1 LWNDAEQRTLM
12 SRSWNVAVVGATGL
26 VGGTMLSIL
35 EQRDF
40 PIAQL
45 YPLASARSA
54 GRTIQ
59 FRGKAVP
66 VLDLESFDF
75 RQAQIGLFSAGASVS
90 KVHAVR
96 AAEAGC
102 VVIDNTSQFRYEDDI
117 PLVVTEVN
125 PHAIAAY
132 RARNI
137 IANPNCSTMQML
149 VALKPLHD
157 EAQIERI
164 NVATYQSVSGGGQ
177 KAIDELGQQVAA
189 LARGETAQARVVAK
203 QIAYNCVPQID
214 VFLDNGYT
222 KEEMKMFWET
232 QKIMEDRSIRV
243 NATAVRVGVYVGH
256 SEAVHIETRRKLSAN
271 RARELLMRAS
281 GVVVV
286 DEARPGGY
294 PTAVTEA
301 AGTDGVFVGRIRE
314 DISHERGLN
323 LWIVSDNVRKGAAL
337 NSVQIAE
344 ILVKDHL

>member
-1 LWNDAEQRTLM
+1 M

-35 EQRDF
+35 EQRQF
-40 PIAQL
+40 PVGQL
-45 YPLASARSA
+45 YPLASARSV
-54 GRTIQ
+54 GRTVQ
-59 FRGKAVP
+59 FRGQPVP

-75 RQAQIGLFSAGASVS
+75 RQVQIGLFSAGASVS

-96 AAEAGC
+96 AAAAGC
-102 VVIDNTSQFRYEDDI
+102 VVIDNTSQFRYEDDV
-117 PLVVTEVN
+117 PLVVSEVN
-125 PHAIAAY
+125 PHAIAGY
-132 RARNI
+132 RRRNI

-157 EAQIERI
+157 EAHIERI

-189 LARGETAQARVVAK
+189 LGRGETPQARVIAK

-232 QKIMEDRSIRV
+232 QKILEDSSIRV

-271 RARELLMRAS
+271 RAREILMQAS

-286 DEARPGGY
+286 DEMRPGGY

-301 AGTDGVFVGRIRE
+301 AGSDPVYVGRIRE